1 MNDVDLVKMRS
12 INSKLVSGAAL
23 MLALWALFLLS
34 AMVISWALDI
44 DSRLVLSGN
53 ANRVLAAEAMAA
65 SGADVALHPSI
76 AAGSPNLHKK
86 MGDRESYDVAVT
98 GEGGRL
104 NLNWLTAGEDPAKL
118 GVLRRYLDLKEI
130 ELNDRDTMI
139 DSLLDWVSP
148 NTGLHH
154 LNAPPESDDYHPAH
168 APLASVDEVK
178 KVLGWEALTSKLGW
192 DEDFTINSS
201 GPIDLAWAPRDVLRA
216 LGIGDDVVDHFLQTR
231 RGPDG
236 IDGTPDDAQFSSL
249 ADVQIALG
257 MRPDQFQQI
266 AGLVNF
272 KDQVYRI
279 MSMGKSGDV
288 TRSLQMIVRK
298 GGGIPQV
305 ISWKEI

>member
-1 MNDVDLVKMRS
+1 MRS
-12 INSKLVSGAAL
+12 VNSKSVSGAAL

-44 DSRLVLSGN
+44 DTRLALSGN

-76 AAGSPNLHKK
+76 AAGSPNLHRK

-104 NLNWLTAGEDPAKL
+104 NLNWLTAGEDPMKL
-118 GVLRRYLDLKEI
+118 GVLRRYLELKEI

-154 LNAPPESDDYHPAH
+154 LNAPPESDDYRPAH
-168 APLASVDEVK
+168 APLASVDELK
-178 KVLGWEALTSKLGW
+178 KVFGWQALTSKLGW

-216 LGIGDDVVDHFLQTR
+216 LGIGDDVVDRFLQMR

-236 IDGTPDDAQFSSL
+236 IDGTLDDAQFTSL

-257 MRPDQFQQI
+257 MRPDQFQHI

-272 KDQVYRI
+272 KDQVFRI

-298 GGGIPQV
+298 GGVIPQV
-305 ISWKEI
+305 ISCKEI

>member
-1 MNDVDLVKMRS
+1 
-12 INSKLVSGAAL
+12 
-23 MLALWALFLLS
+23 
-34 AMVISWALDI
+34 
-44 DSRLVLSGN
+44 
-53 ANRVLAAEAMAA
+53 
-65 SGADVALHPSI
+65 
-76 AAGSPNLHKK
+76 
-86 MGDRESYDVAVT
+86 
-98 GEGGRL
+98 
-104 NLNWLTAGEDPAKL
+104 
-118 GVLRRYLDLKEI
+118 
-130 ELNDRDTMI
+130 
-139 DSLLDWVSP
+139 
-148 NTGLHH
+148 

-168 APLASVDEVK
+168 APLASVDELK
-178 KVLGWEALTSKLGW
+178 KVFGWEALTSKLGW

-216 LGIGDDVVDHFLQTR
+216 LGMGDDVVDRFLQMR
-231 RGPDG
+231 RGLDG

-272 KDQVYRI
+272 KDQVFRI